1 MKSDKFLSSRRCDEC
16 LYNNICNYHGAYLK
30 FVTRLRRC
38 LLFNVMSQ
46 GVLQNIRL
54 HVQVVKKL
62 LSHWHNSSNSKRSI
76 PAAFVI
82 YSYMTHV

>member
-1 MKSDKFLSSRRCDEC
+1 MKSDKFLSSRRCEEC

-46 GVLQNIRL
+46 GVLQKHKASRTGSEKIIKSL
-54 HVQVVKKL
+54 
-62 LSHWHNSSNSKRSI
+62 
-76 PAAFVI
+76 A
-82 YSYMTHV
+82 